1 MTEFIMPLK
10 WDDWVVKEPIGEGA
24 GSVFLVERE
33 SDGKTIQ

>member
-1 MTEFIMPLK
+1 MPLK

-24 GSVFLVERE
+24 YGSVFLVERE